1 MIEWL
6 RKLGKE
12 VHVMTQYQTHTTEQ
26 KLETAILIGVHAQ
39 TDNDFNFESTM
50 EELASLSRTCQL
62 DVQEQFTQN
71 RMNVD
76 NKYYVGKG
84 KLDEIKA
91 YVEFH
96 DIDVVVA
103 NDELTTAQSKT
114 LNGNLNVKI
123 IDRTQLIL
131 EIFALRARSKEG
143 KLQVELAQL
152 DYLMP
157 RLQGHGR
164 SLSRLGGGIG
174 TRGPG
179 ETKLEMDRRHI
190 RTRMNEIKHQ
200 LETVVEHRERYRN
213 KREQNHVFQVAL
225 VGYTNAGK
233 SSWFN
238 ALAKETTYEKNLLF
252 ATLDPKTRQ
261 IQINDGFNLVIS
273 DTVGFIQKLPT
284 TLIAAFKSTLEE
296 AKNADLLLHVV
307 DSSHPEYRAQYDTVN
322 QIIGDLEMGQIP
334 QAIIFNKKDLHEGTL
349 PATNKP
355 HVFVSSREQED
366 IEKVKELLYNEV
378 KKVLTYYEEHVP
390 SSDAN
395 RLYFLKQN
403 TLVSE
408 LNFNEI
414 TATYEVKGYKKE

>member
-1 MIEWL
+1 
-6 RKLGKE
+6 
-12 VHVMTQYQTHTTEQ
+12 MTQYQTHTTKQ

-39 TDNDFNFESTM
+39 TDNNYNFESTM
-50 EELASLSRTCQL
+50 EELASLSRTCRL

-71 RMNVD
+71 RTNFD

-96 DIDVVVA
+96 DIDVIVA

-261 IQINDGFNLVIS
+261 IQINDGFNLIIS

-355 HVFVSSREQED
+355 HVFVSSKEQED
-366 IEKVKELLYNEV
+366 VEKVKELLYNEV

-390 SSDAN
+390 SSDAD
-395 RLYFLKQN
+395 RLYFLKQH

-408 LNFNEI
+408 LNFNDA

>member
-1 MIEWL
+1 
-6 RKLGKE
+6 
-12 VHVMTQYQTHTTEQ
+12 MTQQQTYTTEQ
-26 KLETAILIGVHAQ
+26 SLETAILVGVHAQ
-39 TDNDFNFESTM
+39 TDEDFNFESTM
-50 EELASLSRTCQL
+50 EELASLSQTCQL
-62 DVQEQFTQN
+62 NVKAQFSQN
-71 RMNVD
+71 RTNVD
-76 NKYYVGKG
+76 NKFYVGKG

-238 ALAKETTYEKNLLF
+238 ALAKESTYEKKLLF

-261 IQINDGFNLVIS
+261 IQINDGFNLIIS
-273 DTVGFIQKLPT
+273 DTVKNKKKLPT

-322 QIIGDLEMGQIP
+322 QIVNDLDMGQIP
-334 QAIIFNKKDLHEGTL
+334 QAIIFNKKDLHDGSL

-355 HVFVSSREQED
+355 HVFVSSKDEKD
-366 IEKVKELLYNEV
+366 IEKVKSLLFNQI
-378 KKVLTYYEEHVP
+378 KQVLTYYEESVP
-390 SSDAN
+390 SAN
-395 RLYFLKQN
+395 ADRLYFLKQH
-403 TLVSE
+403 TLISE
-408 LNFNEI
+408 LVFDEI
-414 TATYEVKGYKKE
+414 NANYQVKGYKKE

>member
-1 MIEWL
+1 
-6 RKLGKE
+6 
-12 VHVMTQYQTHTTEQ
+12 MTQQQTYTTEQ
-26 KLETAILIGVHAQ
+26 SLETAILVGVHAQ
-39 TDNDFNFESTM
+39 TDEDFNFESTM
-50 EELASLSRTCQL
+50 EELASLSQTCQL
-62 DVQEQFTQN
+62 NVKTQFSQN
-71 RMNVD
+71 RTNVD
-76 NKYYVGKG
+76 NKFYVGKG

-238 ALAKETTYEKNLLF
+238 ALAKESTYEKKLLF

-261 IQINDGFNLVIS
+261 IQINDGFNLIIS
-273 DTVGFIQKLPT
+273 DIVGFIQKLPT

-322 QIIGDLEMGQIP
+322 QIVNDLDMGQIP
-334 QAIIFNKKDLHEGTL
+334 QAIIFNKKDLHDGSL

-355 HVFVSSREQED
+355 HVFVSSKDEKD
-366 IEKVKELLYNEV
+366 IEKVKSLLFNQI
-378 KKVLTYYEEHVP
+378 KQVLTYYEESVP
-390 SSDAN
+390 SAN
-395 RLYFLKQN
+395 ADRLYFLKQH
-403 TLVSE
+403 TLISE
-408 LNFNEI
+408 LVFDEI
-414 TATYEVKGYKKE
+414 NANYQVKGYKKE

>member
-1 MIEWL
+1 
-6 RKLGKE
+6 
-12 VHVMTQYQTHTTEQ
+12 MTQQQTYTTEQ
-26 KLETAILIGVHAQ
+26 SLETAILVGVHAQ
-39 TDNDFNFESTM
+39 TDEDFNFESTM
-50 EELASLSRTCQL
+50 EELASLSQTCQL
-62 DVQEQFTQN
+62 NVKTQFSQN
-71 RMNVD
+71 RTNVD
-76 NKYYVGKG
+76 NKFYVGKG

-238 ALAKETTYEKNLLF
+238 ALAKESTYEKKLLF

-261 IQINDGFNLVIS
+261 IQINDGFNLIIS

-322 QIIGDLEMGQIP
+322 QIVNDLDMGQIP
-334 QAIIFNKKDLHEGTL
+334 QAIIFNKKDLHDGSL

-355 HVFVSSREQED
+355 HVFVSSKDEKD
-366 IEKVKELLYNEV
+366 IEKVKSLLFNQI
-378 KKVLTYYEEHVP
+378 KQVLTYYEESVP
-390 SSDAN
+390 SAN
-395 RLYFLKQN
+395 ADRLYFLKQH
-403 TLVSE
+403 TLISE
-408 LNFNEI
+408 LVFDEI
-414 TATYEVKGYKKE
+414 NANYQVKGYKKE

>member
-1 MIEWL
+1 
-6 RKLGKE
+6 
-12 VHVMTQYQTHTTEQ
+12 MTQQQTYTTEQ
-26 KLETAILIGVHAQ
+26 SLETAILVGVHAQ
-39 TDNDFNFESTM
+39 TDEDFNFESTM
-50 EELASLSRTCQL
+50 EELASLSQTCQL
-62 DVQEQFTQN
+62 NVKAQFSQN
-71 RMNVD
+71 RTNVD
-76 NKYYVGKG
+76 NKFYVGKG

-200 LETVVEHRERYRN
+200 LETAVEHRERYRN

-238 ALAKETTYEKNLLF
+238 ALAKESTYEKKLLF

-261 IQINDGFNLVIS
+261 IQINDGFNLIIS

-322 QIIGDLEMGQIP
+322 QIVNDLDMGQIP
-334 QAIIFNKKDLHEGTL
+334 QAIIFNKKDLHDGSL

-355 HVFVSSREQED
+355 HVFVSSKDEKD
-366 IEKVKELLYNEV
+366 IEKVKSLLFNQI
-378 KKVLTYYEEHVP
+378 KQVLTYYEESVP
-390 SSDAN
+390 SAN
-395 RLYFLKQN
+395 ADRLYFLKQH
-403 TLVSE
+403 TLISE
-408 LNFNEI
+408 LVFDEI
-414 TATYEVKGYKKE
+414 NANYQVKGYKKE

>member
-1 MIEWL
+1 
-6 RKLGKE
+6 
-12 VHVMTQYQTHTTEQ
+12 MTQQQTYTTEQ
-26 KLETAILIGVHAQ
+26 SLETAILVGVHAQ
-39 TDNDFNFESTM
+39 TDEDFNFESTM
-50 EELASLSRTCQL
+50 EELASLSQTCQL
-62 DVQEQFTQN
+62 NVKAQFSQN
-71 RMNVD
+71 RTNVD
-76 NKYYVGKG
+76 NKFYVGKG

-238 ALAKETTYEKNLLF
+238 ALAKESTYEK
-252 ATLDPKTRQ
+252 KT
-261 IQINDGFNLVIS
+261 
-273 DTVGFIQKLPT
+273 
-284 TLIAAFKSTLEE
+284 AFRHT
-296 AKNADLLLHVV
+296 
-307 DSSHPEYRAQYDTVN
+307 
-322 QIIGDLEMGQIP
+322 
-334 QAIIFNKKDLHEGTL
+334 
-349 PATNKP
+349 
-355 HVFVSSREQED
+355 
-366 IEKVKELLYNEV
+366 
-378 KKVLTYYEEHVP
+378 
-390 SSDAN
+390 
-395 RLYFLKQN
+395 
-403 TLVSE
+403 
-408 LNFNEI
+408 
-414 TATYEVKGYKKE
+414 

>member
-1 MIEWL
+1 
-6 RKLGKE
+6 
-12 VHVMTQYQTHTTEQ
+12 MTQYQTHTTEQ

-71 RMNVD
+71 RINVY

-366 IEKVKELLYNEV
+366 VEKVKELLYNEV

>member
-1 MIEWL
+1 
-6 RKLGKE
+6 
-12 VHVMTQYQTHTTEQ
+12 MTQQQTYTTEQ
-26 KLETAILIGVHAQ
+26 SLETAILVGVHAQ
-39 TDNDFNFESTM
+39 TDEDFNFESTM
-50 EELASLSRTCQL
+50 EELASLSQTCQL
-62 DVQEQFTQN
+62 NVKAQFSQN
-71 RMNVD
+71 RTNVD
-76 NKYYVGKG
+76 NKFYVGKG

-157 RLQGHGR
+157 RLQGHGQ

-213 KREQNHVFQVAL
+213 KREQNHVFQVVL

-238 ALAKETTYEKNLLF
+238 ALAKESTYEKKLLF

-261 IQINDGFNLVIS
+261 IQINDGFNLIIS

-322 QIIGDLEMGQIP
+322 QIVNDLDMGQIP
-334 QAIIFNKKDLHEGTL
+334 QAIIFNKKDLHDGSL

-355 HVFVSSREQED
+355 HVFVSSKDEKD
-366 IEKVKELLYNEV
+366 IEKVKSLLFNQI
-378 KKVLTYYEEHVP
+378 KQVLTYYEESVP
-390 SSDAN
+390 SAN
-395 RLYFLKQN
+395 ADRLYFLKQH
-403 TLVSE
+403 TLITE
-408 LNFNEI
+408 LVFDEI
-414 TATYEVKGYKKE
+414 NANYQVKGYKKE

>member
-1 MIEWL
+1 
-6 RKLGKE
+6 
-12 VHVMTQYQTHTTEQ
+12 MTQYQTHTTEQ
-26 KLETAILIGVHAQ
+26 KLETAIMVGVHAQ

-62 DVQEQFTQN
+62 DVQEKFTQN
-71 RMNVD
+71 RINVD

-96 DIDVVVA
+96 DIDVIVA

-261 IQINDGFNLVIS
+261 IQINDGFNLIIS

-355 HVFVSSREQED
+355 HVFVSSKEQED
-366 IEKVKELLYNEV
+366 VEKVKALLYNEV
-378 KKVLTYYEEHVP
+378 KKVLTYYEEHVL
-390 SSDAN
+390 SSDAD

-408 LNFNEI
+408 LNFNET

>member
-1 MIEWL
+1 
-6 RKLGKE
+6 
-12 VHVMTQYQTHTTEQ
+12 MTQQQTYTTEQ
-26 KLETAILIGVHAQ
+26 SLETAILVGVHAQ
-39 TDNDFNFESTM
+39 TDEDFNFESTM
-50 EELASLSRTCQL
+50 EELASLSQTCQL
-62 DVQEQFTQN
+62 NVKAQFSQN
-71 RMNVD
+71 RTNVD
-76 NKYYVGKG
+76 NKFYVGKG

-233 SSWFN
+233 ASWFN
-238 ALAKETTYEKNLLF
+238 ELAKESTYEKKLLF

-261 IQINDGFNLVIS
+261 IQINDGFNLIIS

-322 QIIGDLEMGQIP
+322 QIVNDLDMGQIP
-334 QAIIFNKKDLHEGTL
+334 QAIIFNKKDLHDGSL

-355 HVFVSSREQED
+355 HVFVSSKDEKD
-366 IEKVKELLYNEV
+366 IEKVKSLLFNQI
-378 KKVLTYYEEHVP
+378 KQVLTYYEESVP
-390 SSDAN
+390 SAN
-395 RLYFLKQN
+395 ADRLYFLKQH
-403 TLVSE
+403 TLISE
-408 LNFNEI
+408 LVFDEI
-414 TATYEVKGYKKE
+414 NANYQVKGYKKE

>member
-1 MIEWL
+1 
-6 RKLGKE
+6 
-12 VHVMTQYQTHTTEQ
+12 MTQYQTHTTKQ

-71 RMNVD
+71 RINVD

-96 DIDVVVA
+96 DIDVIVA

-261 IQINDGFNLVIS
+261 IQINDGFNLIIS

-355 HVFVSSREQED
+355 HVFVSSKEQED
-366 IEKVKELLYNEV
+366 VEKVKALLYNKV

-390 SSDAN
+390 SSDAD

-408 LNFNEI
+408 LNFNET
-414 TATYEVKGYKKE
+414 TATYEVKGYKKSRRK